1 MSPPSVLSDSDSTEM
16 QRLEESES
24 EPPRETSSFPSKDLP
39 HDVVLKILTRLPVF
53 RIVGYCNGLICGT
66 VCYGRTIY
74 LWNPSI
80 GKCKTLTGTSLPV
93 KAADTFKSAL
103 GFVYH
108 SESDDYKIVRIVGW
122 LKQNVIEAEED
133 NHNLLMELCIGQL
146 GRMTNFGICHL
157 MSILRNLEEI
167 MLPPRNRLEGFLTE
181 FKGLLALVVCG
192 QDGDHGQ
199 CFMWVMREYGVVE
212 SWVKL
217 IVPLELYRF
226 FGCTNNGQLLI
237 ESYYDDGKLCLF
249 DPETLLHSPE
259 RYLQDESGAF
269 TTQESVQYK
278 QWKIRDQALKTLLN
292 ATLSLSALSLV
303 IRQSTARGV
312 WEVLERRYTSLSRTH
327 VLTLKGELDRIQ
339 KKNESMS
346 AFLDRVKEL
355 RDKLS
360 AVGVEVDDEELLHV
374 VLKGLPSEYDAFC
387 SAMRTRDRSIS
398 CEELHVLLTSE
409 EESKKNSKNMSSDV
423 PHMAMAANASVSSP
437 TTNTPLPLFSPQ
449 WNRGRG
455 ADHRI
460 IVGEDVVITAIH
472 VEVFNSFI
480 RICNRILKPFHRILQ
495 HHRIYVQRVKFR
507 GKPGHVALDCFH
519 RMNFAYQGRHPPAKL
534 VAIASTNVSN
544 AISAPTSNQSCWIS
558 DTGATDHFTPDITHI
573 PDCHAYTGND
583 CVTVGNG
590 QSLPITHTGNS
601 QLRASSHLFHLR
613 KVLHV
618 PSMSSSLLSVYRFCK
633 DNDASFHFDA
643 SKFHIKNLRSGKLLY
658 SGLSERGLYPVR
670 GVILPPSSSSS
681 FAFSSTTSAQ
691 LWHTRLGHPQS
702 RVFSHVL
709 NKFLHVNSVSNK
721 VPFCTHCVEG
731 KHHQLPFTDS
741 VSITTR
747 PLELVHTDN
756 GVAKRKHHHIV
767 DMALTLISQSSFPLN
782 LWPYAFST
790 IVFLINRLP
799 SVSQQLTSPWEC
811 LFGSTPDY
819 KSFHVFG
826 CTCYPLLRS
835 YSRHKLQ
842 PRSVPC
848 VFLGYAS
855 NAKGFLCYDCSS
867 HRFYVSRHIKFD
879 ETSFPYR
886 NLPSQPSHSSSS
898 SSVNSNTSSIWLSHL
913 LFFHPCTV
921 PSILGPPPSNSSV
934 PLVSSSIVPSVSI
947 DSYTHSSR
955 SSIPDLPTAPISD
968 TQPAPHNPE
977 VPALVPAPLISST
990 NIHPM
995 CTRAKSG
1002 ITKRKPG
1009 FLATHTS
1016 IPGSLDYL
1024 NTEPPTYTIACK
1036 IPQWH
1041 EAMASEFA
1049 ALQRQATW
1057 TLVPSSSSQHVIGCR
1072 WVFKLKRNTDGSVA
1086 RFKARLVAK
1095 GNHQKAG
1102 LDFDETFSL
1111 VVKPATVRL
1120 VLFLAAQYRWSLH
1133 QLDVSN
1139 AFLHGSLKE
1148 HVFMRQPPGFVD
1160 PNHPSHVCLLQ
1171 QKSIYDPSLFVY
1183 KNGSTVIYLL
1193 LYVDDIII
1201 TGSVPAAIQELI
1213 RGLAQVFELKDL
1225 GPLKYFLDLQVNY
1238 TTSGLLVHQTKY
1250 ATDLLD
1256 KHNMSTCKPC
1266 STPFVPPSTSVLT
1279 ESSFL
1284 SDPFSYRSLIGTLQ
1298 YLTFTRPDLS
1308 FAVNSLCQHMHQPTT
1323 SHLVAAKRVLRY
1335 IFGTISHGIFSAW
1348 SITVTAF
1355 TDSLGWQHMHQ
1366 PLAFLFYW
1374 ATIFSLGLL
1383 RNNQLSPDPG

>member
-1 MSPPSVLSDSDSTEM
+1 MV
-16 QRLEESES
+16 Q
-24 EPPRETSSFPSKDLP
+24 
-39 HDVVLKILTRLPVF
+39 LTHL
-53 RIVGYCNGLICGT
+53 
-66 VCYGRTIY
+66 
-74 LWNPSI
+74 
-80 GKCKTLTGTSLPV
+80 
-93 KAADTFKSAL
+93 
-103 GFVYH
+103 
-108 SESDDYKIVRIVGW
+108 
-122 LKQNVIEAEED
+122 NVIY
-133 NHNLLMELCIGQL
+133 
-146 GRMTNFGICHL
+146 
-157 MSILRNLEEI
+157 
-167 MLPPRNRLEGFLTE
+167 
-181 FKGLLALVVCG
+181 K
-192 QDGDHGQ
+192 
-199 CFMWVMREYGVVE
+199 MRVAH
-212 SWVKL
+212 
-217 IVPLELYRF
+217 
-226 FGCTNNGQLLI
+226 
-237 ESYYDDGKLCLF
+237 
-249 DPETLLHSPE
+249 LLHKRVSSIS
-259 RYLQDESGAF
+259 SGR
-269 TTQESVQYK
+269 SV
-278 QWKIRDQALKTLLN
+278 IRLLRHFSMQH
-292 ATLSLSALSLV
+292 SLRLHYHLF

-409 EESKKNSKNMSSDV
+409 EESKKNSKHMSSDV
-423 PHMAMAANASVSSP
+423 PHMAMAANASSP
-437 TTNTPLPLFSPQ
+437 ATNTPLPLFSPQ

-455 ADHRI
+455 GRSQNYR
-460 IVGEDVVITAIH
+460 GRGRGNYGNSRGGFQQFPQNMQPNSQ
-472 VEVFNSFI
+472 VFPQNSSTSQNS
-480 RICNRILKPFHRILQ
+480 RPTCQIC
-495 HHRIYVQRVKFR
+495 

-534 VAIASTNVSN
+534 AAIASTNMSN
-544 AISAPTSNQSCWIS
+544 AISAPTSTQSCWIS

-601 QLRASSHLFHLR
+601 QLRASSHLFNLR

-618 PSMSSSLLSVYRFCK
+618 PSMSSSLLFVYRFCK

-643 SKFHIKNLRSGKLLY
+643 SKFHIKALLSGKLLY

-670 GVILPPSSSSS
+670 GAILPTSSSSS

-709 NKFLHVNSVSNK
+709 NKFVPVNSVSNK

-731 KHHQLPFTDS
+731 KHHQLPFNDS

-747 PLELVHTDN
+747 PLELVHTDVWGPAPVTSWNATRYYVSFIDDFTRFTWFFPLKYKSQVLDSFKHFKSTMENILDCKIKLLRSDCGGEYSKSEFQSFCSSAGILHQFSCPHTSQQN
-756 GVAKRKHHHIV
+756 GVAERKHRHIV
-767 DMALTLISQSSFPLN
+767 DMALKLISQSSLPLN

-790 IVFLINRLP
+790 AVFLINRLP
-799 SVSQQLTSPWEC
+799 SVSWQFTSPWEC

-819 KSFHVFG
+819 KSFRVFG
-826 CTCYPLLRS
+826 YTCYPLLRS

-855 NAKGFLCYDCSS
+855 NAKGFLCYDCSA
-867 HRFYVSRHIKFD
+867 HHFYVSRHVKFD
-879 ETSFPYR
+879 ETSFPYK
-886 NLPSQPSHSSSS
+886 NLPSPPSNSSSS
-898 SSVNSNTSSIWLSHL
+898 SSVTSHTSSIWLSHL
-913 LFFHPCTV
+913 LFFHPCSV
-921 PSILGPPPSNSSV
+921 PSILGPPPSNSSI
-934 PLVSSSIVPSVSI
+934 PFVSSSIVPSVSL
-947 DSYTHSSR
+947 DSYTHSSS

-968 TQPAPHNPE
+968 TQPAPLTPE
-977 VPALVPAPLISST
+977 VPALVSAPLISST

-1016 IPGSLDYL
+1016 LPGSLDYL
-1024 NTEPPTYTIACK
+1024 NTEPTTYTIACK

-1041 EAMASEFA
+1041 AAMASEFA

-1072 WVFKLKRNTDGSVA
+1072 WVFKLKRNADGSVA

-1095 GNHQKAG
+1095 GNHQQAG
-1102 LDFDETFSL
+1102 LDFDETFSP

-1120 VLFLAAQYRWSLH
+1120 VLSLATQYGWSLR

-1171 QKSIYDPSLFVY
+1171 KSIYDLRQAPRAWFEKFSSHLLTIGFTASLADPSLFVY

-1193 LYVDDIII
+1193 LYVDDIIL

-1213 RGLAQVFELKDL
+1213 RDLAQAFELKDL
-1225 GPLKYFLDLQVNY
+1225 GPLKYFLGLQVEY
-1238 TTSGLLVHQTKY
+1238 TPSGLLVHQTKY

-1279 ESSFL
+1279 ESSLL
-1284 SDPFSYRSLIGTLQ
+1284 SDPFSYRSLVGALQ

-1308 FAVNSLCQHMHQPTT
+1308 FAINSLCQHMHQPTT

-1335 IFGTISHGIFSAW
+1335 IRGTISHGILFQPGPLRL
-1348 SITVTAF
+1348 TAF
-1355 TDSLGWQHMHQ
+1355 TDSDWAGNPVDRRSTTGFLIFLGNNLLTWASKKQ
-1366 PLAFLFYW
+1366 PTVSRSSTEAEYRALAVGAAELTW
-1374 ATIFSLGLL
+1374 IRMLL
-1383 RNNQLSPDPG
+1383 RDLGIFISHAPVLWCDNTSAISLASNPVFHARTKHVEIDYHFVREKVVRGDLAVQFISTTDQLADLLTKALPSPRYVTLSTKLLHSISQHSFEGGWKS